1 LPTPIHIGT
10 SGWNYPGGR
19 GTWNGVFYP
28 ARRSRGFDE
37 LAWYAEHFDTVE
49 VNSTF
54 YRMPEPD
61 LSAGWIKRTPSDF
74 LFSVKLYQKFTH
86 PDMYLARE
94 GVTGWD
100 LSRTDVDLFRRG
112 IEPFADAGKLAA
124 VLAQFPPSFKA
135 APETADYLE
144 WLLSGLALPYV
155 AVELRHQSWLDP
167 ARQTRA
173 RLAQHGASLV
183 TFDAPKGVGGG
194 SVENTSD
201 PVTSDPVYLRLH
213 GRNAET
219 WWKHEKSEDRY
230 NYHYSA
236 DELRPFAAAAGKAA
250 ASGRKVLIYLN
261 NHFSAKSVANAA
273 VLRHQV
279 GLDVPGDYP
288 PEMLRRFPDLAGIV
302 TPTGLPL

>member
-1 LPTPIHIGT
+1 LPAPIHIGT

-28 ARRSRGFDE
+28 SRRSRAFDE

-61 LSAGWIKRTPSDF
+61 LSASWLKRTPRDF

-86 PDMYLARE
+86 PDMYLARD
-94 GVTGWD
+94 GVTEWD
-100 LSRTDVDLFRRG
+100 LSRTDIDLFRRG
-112 IEPFADAGKLAA
+112 IEPFAAAGRLAA
-124 VLAQFPPSFKA
+124 VLAQFPPSFHLT
-135 APETADYLE
+135 PETTDYLY

-155 AVELRHQSWLDP
+155 AVELRHESWLDP
-167 ARQTRA
+167 AHQTQR

-183 TFDAPKGVGGG
+183 AFDAPEGVGGVG
-194 SVENTSD
+194 VTSDANTSD
-201 PVTSDPVYLRLH
+201 PLYLRLH
-213 GRNAET
+213 GRNLET
-219 WWKHEKSEDRY
+219 WWHHEKSEDRY
-230 NYHYSA
+230 NYHYTA
-236 DELRPFAAAAGKAA
+236 EELRPFAEVATNAAAA
-250 ASGRKVLIYLN
+250 GRKVLIYLN

-288 PEMLRRFPDLAGIV
+288 PEIVHRYPDLAGIV